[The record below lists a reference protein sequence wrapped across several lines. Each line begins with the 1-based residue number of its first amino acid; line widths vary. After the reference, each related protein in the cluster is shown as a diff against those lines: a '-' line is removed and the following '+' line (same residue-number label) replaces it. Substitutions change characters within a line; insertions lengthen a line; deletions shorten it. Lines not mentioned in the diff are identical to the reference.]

1 MTPQLPV
8 RTYVWMPFRG
18 MMSLESSGRVRWA
31 IEAPGWVLESQY
43 STVIPPQRGSPY
55 HHLSIKNLL
64 SLQRDCG
71 SASMD
76 SLTN

>member
-1 MTPQLPV
+1 
-8 RTYVWMPFRG
+8 
-18 MMSLESSGRVRWA
+18 MSLDSGGRLQWA
-31 IEAPGWVLESQY
+31 MEALGWVLESQY
-43 STVIPPQRGSPY
+43 STVMRPQRGSPY

-76 SLTN
+76 PLTN